1 MEIRAMDRR
10 RFMPSTEGLET
21 RALQAASSSGLANVF
36 GFQVSTNLNIPV
48 TYEQKELRIEH
59 LPYFMEK
66 ILPGRFIPKAEIKAI
81 QGDLLELISRT
92 REPRKT
98 ALNNYN
104 FELRQIVPH
113 ESLTATN
120 LNVLNFAF
128 GAVLNATQASPAII
142 ANLQSNLY
150 KFASQ
155 IDTNS
160 PLPVTLATNDYTIVL
175 QTILGIGRPM
185 PAPILPKIATNE
197 GIQANINHIKTPL
210 KHPSFVGTYHFHT
223 HIQIIT
229 PSGEVVGTV
238 NSRRDNHF
246 RVTVET
252 PLSPG
257 IYNFRIRAYDD
268 AGNYSHESRLF
279 AVKVVPRRHHD
290 DAKS

>member
-21 RALQAASSSGLANVF
+21 RALQAASSTSLANIF
-36 GFQVSTNLNIPV
+36 GFQVSTNLNVPV
-48 TYEQKELRIEH
+48 TFEQKELRIEH
-59 LPYFMEK
+59 LPYYMEK
-66 ILPGRFIPKAEIKAI
+66 ILPGRFLPKAEIKSI

-92 REPRKT
+92 RDPRKT

-113 ESLTATN
+113 ESLTSTN

-128 GAVLNATQASPAII
+128 GAVLDATQASPAII

-150 KFASQ
+150 KLASQ

-185 PAPILPKIATNE
+185 PSPILPKIATNE

-238 NSRRDNHF
+238 NTRRNNHF
-246 RVTVET
+246 RVTVQT

-257 IYNFRIRAYDD
+257 VYYFRIRAYDD
-268 AGNYSHESRLF
+268 AGNYSHPSRLF
-279 AVKVVPRRHHD
+279 AVKVVSRRHHG